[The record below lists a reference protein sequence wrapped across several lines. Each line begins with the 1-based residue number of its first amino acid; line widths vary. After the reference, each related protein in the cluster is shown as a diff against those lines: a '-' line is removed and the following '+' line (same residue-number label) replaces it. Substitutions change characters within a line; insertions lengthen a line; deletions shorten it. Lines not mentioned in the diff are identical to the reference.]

1 MGETRIALYKQ
12 WLAGRTGDM
21 VDNSREN
28 IINMAMEESCLKDEW
43 KLFDIVIVTDQ
54 EAVEWMFHHVP
65 TLKSIS
71 TPRVINFLI
80 KILQSEIGYVN
91 RVATGE
97 EQSDIHRR
105 PTIDEMNELIRI
117 LSAAP
122 ASAAPASAAPAS
134 AALMSLEEL
143 KKLRSE
149 WVLNK
154 LKQLGVPPS
163 TAGGSHRRRHKKSA
177 KKSKKSKSRKSKKSK
192 KTKSRRH

>member
-122 ASAAPASAAPAS
+122 ASAAPASAA
-134 AALMSLEEL
+134 LMSLEEL